1 MALQYFLQGLKSSLT
16 AVASQ
21 IFLLRIPYPCTLK
34 EIEISFGSAVP
45 VGQVATFD
53 VNAGASAG
61 EMASVFPVALNR
73 PKASAGE
80 YAAAKVGLNIALAK
94 GYLTVDLDVLP
105 LGGISAPVFLSLTV
119 DDGLPAGVT
128 VTTTEDVPSINV
140 VASKLVFNP
149 ADLLA
154 LVEPGAV
161 RVFGAADVV
170 LPTELPP
177 SGAAGGDLSGAYP
190 NPTVESVGGK
200 APGAASGL
208 ATLDA
213 GGLLPTSQ
221 LPALAL
227 NSRTVVASQAAMLAL
242 TSSDVQPGDFA
253 FRTDSSEV
261 YLLVGDDPSSLAS
274 WVIWLHPAMPTTLPP
289 TGAAGGDLG
298 GAYPNPS
305 VLKLNGD
312 ALPALAVAHGFLKRT
327 AAGTAFE
334 LVGFGNT
341 ANSVTQGNDARLSD
355 SRAPS
360 GAAGGDLSGTFPNP
374 GVDGLRG
381 RSLGG
386 IPSTGGVLEDDF
398 STGVVDTGLWSTAAT
413 QHDGAMYFVN
423 GGWTQSNIGNPNFT
437 DKFVSFRL
445 HPTAQT
451 VFRIHNGTL
460 DGDTY
465 IQIWWRP
472 GEDIRF
478 GKREAGNS
486 TWITGFGNDEH
497 AYVEADFAFVK
508 VAHST
513 ATGKVHFYRSPDGT
527 PGSWIELG
535 SYAPSVAVTAVY
547 VQWIDLG
554 GGGNTYIDTFR
565 SDLPVADPI
574 AGKNYF
580 GLLWDNPNNQFSI
593 IRALGVVPL
602 TTGAP
607 AGAPSSVPAGHTLLM
622 YDAGAHILYAWNGS
636 GWDSQAF

>member
-1 MALQYFLQGLKSSLT
+1 MALDYIVQGLKAGLT

-21 IFLLRIPYPCTLK
+21 IFLIRIPFPCTLK
-34 EIEISFGSAVP
+34 EIEISLGSAVP
-45 VGQVATFD
+45 SGQEAVFD
-53 VNAGASAG
+53 VNAGESAG
-61 EMASVFPVALNR
+61 TLATLFPVSANR
-73 PKASAGE
+73 PKATAGQT
-80 YAAAKVGLNIALAK
+80 AAVKTGLNIALAK
-94 GYLTVDLDVLP
+94 GFLTVDVDSVP

-128 VTTTEDVPSINV
+128 VSGLEDVPV
-140 VASKLVFNP
+140 QALASKIYIHPL
-149 ADLLA
+149 DLTVL
-154 LVEPGAV
+154 EEEGAV
-161 RVFGAADVV
+161 RILTAHDVE
-170 LPTELPP
+170 LPETLPP
-177 SGAAGGDLSGAYP
+177 SGAAGGNLAGTYP
-190 NPTVESVGGK
+190 NPTVASVGGK
-200 APGAASGL
+200 VPGEAGGL
-208 ATLDA
+208 ATLDET
-213 GGLLPTSQ
+213 LKLTLTQ
-221 LPALAL
+221 LPAIAL
-227 NSRTVVASQAAMLAL
+227 VTPHTVASQAAMLAL
-242 TSSDVQPGDFA
+242 SDVQPGDFA
-253 FRTDSSEV
+253 FRTDVSEV

-274 WVIWLHPAMPTTLPP
+274 WVLWLHPAAPTSLPP
-289 TGAAGGDLG
+289 SGAAGGDLG
-298 GAYPNPS
+298 ATYPNPS

-312 ALPALAVAHGFLKRT
+312 ALPAFSAHGFLKRN
-327 AAGTAFE
+327 AANNGFE
-334 LVGFGNT
+334 LVTYGSAANT
-341 ANSVTQGNDARLSD
+341 VAQGNDSRLSD

-360 GAAGGDLSGTFPNP
+360 GAAGGDLNGTFPNP
-374 GVDGLRG
+374 AVDGLRG

-413 QHDGAMYFVN
+413 QHDGAMYFAN

-486 TWITGFGNDEH
+486 TWITGFGSDETM
-497 AYVEADFAFVK
+497 YVEADFAFVK

-513 ATGKVHFYRSPDGT
+513 ATGKVHFYRSPDGAT
-527 PGSWIELG
+527 WTELG
-535 SYAPSVAVTAVY
+535 SYAPGVAVTAVY

-554 GGGNTYIDTFR
+554 GSGNTYLDTFR

-574 AGKNYF
+574 TGKNFF

-593 IRALGVVPL
+593 IRTLGVVPL

-607 AGAPSSVPAGHTLLM
+607 SGAPTNVPAGHTLLM
-622 YDAGAHILYAWNGS
+622 YDAAAHILYAWNGS
-636 GWDSQAF
+636 TWDLQAF